1 MRRTKIIA
9 TIGPATNDLNTVIK
23 LAREGVDIFRVNYSH
38 GNADQWRQAITF
50 VRQAEEK
57 LGKPLPVIGDLQG
70 PTVRT
75 GKLDSPFQVRRGD
88 TVYLKLSETGTAEK
102 KEIPIPNRKVFE
114 LIEEGDIV
122 VLGAGAVWLRVEDVQ
137 VDVARCQALNDGT
150 CKSEQT
156 FTILGKDIPLP
167 CITEKDLA
175 DIEFSIEADVDYL
188 ALSFVRT
195 SDDIR
200 VLRDILQDKGKDNI
214 KIIAKIETKSAV
226 ENLDSI
232 AREADALLVARGD
245 LAMYFPLEKIPQ
257 IQELIIRKALY
268 YAKPVIVATQLLES
282 MVEKPMP
289 TRSEVVDVMAAVR
302 QGADALM
309 LADETAIG
317 KYPVEAVRW
326 LRRIIE
332 EAEQRLEV
340 QVDYPRGNIYDRFA
354 HSVAQ
359 VALNL
364 NAKILI
370 YTRGGTTARRVSR
383 FRPRTPIYVAASS
396 RKLVRQLQLLWG
408 VKPVHVQEGQ
418 DIWATLTK
426 LLNELVKEK
435 EVSIGDIVVMTGGIR
450 EETTNLMKVIIVE

>member
-9 TIGPATNDLNTVIK
+9 TIGPATNDLNVIMR
-23 LAREGVDIFRVNYSH
+23 LAREGVDIFRINYAH
-38 GNADQWRQAITF
+38 GNPEQWRQAIAF
-50 VRQAEEK
+50 IRQTEDK
-57 LGKPLPVIGDLQG
+57 LTKPLPVIGDLQG
-70 PTVRT
+70 PTIRT
-75 GKLDSPFQVRRGD
+75 GRLDAPFQIRRGD
-88 TVYLKLSETGTAEK
+88 VVYLKLSETGSAEK
-102 KEIPIPNRKVFE
+102 KEIPIPSKKVFE
-114 LIEEGDIV
+114 LVEEGDII
-122 VLGAGAVWLRVEDVQ
+122 VLGAGAMWLRVEEVQ
-137 VDVARCQALNDGT
+137 VDVIRCQALNDGI

-156 FTILGKDIPLP
+156 FAILGKDIPLP

-175 DIEFSIEADVDYL
+175 DIEFSVEVDVDYL
-188 ALSFVRT
+188 ALSFVRS

-200 VLRDILQDKGKDNI
+200 VLRDLLQDRGREDI
-214 KIIAKIETKSAV
+214 KVIAKIETKSAV

-257 IQELIIRKALY
+257 IQELIIKKALY

-289 TRSEVVDVMAAVR
+289 TRSEVVDIMAAVR

-309 LADETAIG
+309 LADETAVG

-326 LRRIIE
+326 LRRIVE
-332 EAEQRLEV
+332 EAEQRLEI
-340 QVDYPRGNIYDRFA
+340 QVDYPRNNIYDRFA

-359 VALNL
+359 VASNL

-383 FRPRTPIYVAASS
+383 FRPRTPIYVAAST

-408 VKPVHVQEGQ
+408 VKPVYIQEGQ
-418 DIWATLTK
+418 DIWTTLTK
-426 LLNELVKEK
+426 LLNELVREK
-435 EVSIGDIVVMTGGIR
+435 EISIGDIVVMTGGIR